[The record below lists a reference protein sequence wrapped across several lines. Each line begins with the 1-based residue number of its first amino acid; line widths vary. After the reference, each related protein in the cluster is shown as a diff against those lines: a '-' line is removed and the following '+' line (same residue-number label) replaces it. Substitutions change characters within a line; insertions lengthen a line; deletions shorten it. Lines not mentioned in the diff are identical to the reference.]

1 MKNQSN
7 FLLTT
12 ALALSLLMNGITTA
26 AAQDFKA
33 RDQGPSQEQM
43 LVRSD
48 GNIQGMAFFRPVL
61 SGVLYR
67 AGFSG
72 GDKSHTGLSA
82 VQRQDLCKAGFSN
95 AFYVDFGTNTDFNS
109 TDCAD
114 NQLDYHKANSTS
126 THEALKVIHDIIKNP
141 SKGPALVHCMW
152 GVHSSGSVA
161 AMALVQFCG
170 WSETQ
175 AKSYWEKARNNAN
188 CSGGCDKWIDGKFKQ
203 FKVDPTL
210 AISSEEQQRICPK

>member
-1 MKNQSN
+1 MKNQTQ
-7 FLLTT
+7 FLTVIT
-12 ALALSLLMNGITTA
+12 LALCLLIDLN
-26 AAQDFKA
+26 AQAETQNFNA
-33 RDQGPSQEQM
+33 RDQGPSAEQM
-43 LVRSD
+43 LARSNGGID
-48 GNIQGMAFFRPVL
+48 GMAFFRPVL

-82 VQRQDLCKAGFSN
+82 IQRQDLCKAGFSN
-95 AFYVDFGTNTDFNS
+95 AFYVDFGSNTDFNS
-109 TDCAD
+109 TDCGE
-114 NQLDYHKANSTS
+114 NKLDYHKANSAN
-126 THEALKVIHDIIKNP
+126 THEAMKVIHDIIKNP

-203 FKVDPTL
+203 LKVDPTL
-210 AISSEEQQRICPK
+210 TISSEEQQRICPK